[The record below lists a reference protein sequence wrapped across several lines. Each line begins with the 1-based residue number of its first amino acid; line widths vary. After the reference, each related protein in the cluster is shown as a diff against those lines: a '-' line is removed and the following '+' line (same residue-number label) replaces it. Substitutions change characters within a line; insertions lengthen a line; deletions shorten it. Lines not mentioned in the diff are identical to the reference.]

1 MKKKLLTLVV
11 VVASIA
17 LTAGI
22 VNAATSHNV
31 TSQFGPEGDI
41 FQVDGTMN
49 MRSVMIGEQG
59 VGGVTYFNGSIINA
73 TTNSGVDNPVTFGD
87 NVRIDGRV
95 FRGATAGTGDT
106 QPFIVNDNMEVTGSL
121 TVASLLGTGIVT
133 SDNITDAT
141 IATADIAD
149 SVITTAKIDDDAI
162 TSAKITDGTIVSGD
176 LASNSVTSAK
186 ITDGTIVSGDLASN
200 SIISSKITDGTIVS
214 GDLASNSIISSK
226 ITDGT
231 IATADVADDAITPD
245 KINGTGGANLP
256 IAYGYCNSDGS
267 DRGGTSNIACS
278 WDGGSNQYE
287 ITITG
292 VTYSYLTHVAVVTPI
307 NSGFIPATNSV
318 NDHFTVDFVDEST
331 GSAGQT
337 SFSFIIYEM

>member
-176 LASNSVTSAK
+176 LASNS
-186 ITDGTIVSGDLASN
+186 
-200 SIISSKITDGTIVS
+200 
-214 GDLASNSIISSK
+214 IISSK